1 MACDCDKSRCRNGC
15 ESTNR
20 EANRLR
26 NNRDQGDLLMLY
38 ADLQSIESILR
49 YRNGY
54 DDQIIDEIRA
64 DCAALYES
72 GQDPEEI
79 LADELGLE
87 PDYLEEFFRFVELE
101 V

>member
-1 MACDCDKSRCRNGC
+1 MP
-15 ESTNR
+15 
-20 EANRLR
+20 
-26 NNRDQGDLLMLY
+26 Y

-49 YRNGY
+49 YRDGY
-54 DDQIIDEIRA
+54 DDQTIDEIRA

-87 PDYLEEFFRFVELE
+87 PDYLEEFFRFVGL
-101 V
+101 VI